1 MEGFMGIRNKML
13 GIVSLLI
20 ILPILVMGFGSYM
33 NAVDILNES
42 FIESNRSL
50 NLEIAHSIEKEFEG
64 YMFGIQAIADN
75 VDARDILVHPEYEPF
90 LVGLFEH
97 YVNNYPS
104 AFQTYIGTNDGVIRI
119 HPHHDFDE
127 SYDPRQRAWYKL
139 AEETGES
146 GWTAMYTDAVTGNL
160 AISGTAPVFDMSNK
174 FIGAVATSLDLSAF
188 SEMIGEVKVGKQGYV
203 FVLDDKG
210 QVVAH
215 PDPSQIGNILPVDEI
230 QAVIAA
236 GQTSGIVDYE
246 YKNADGDVTDK
257 YAVFDYLPSTKWY
270 IMTSMYYDEISEST
284 ESMLYAAMITGI
296 VTLLIAA
303 VILFIFANSL
313 TKPIRAIVNDMS
325 RVEQGDMTVVSN
337 VKTKDEIGELA
348 VKFNS
353 MVSNVRNL
361 LGNTVNVSGEVALAS
376 ETLASSAEEASA
388 SSDEVNNTVDEI
400 AKGATEQAHDTE
412 AAARLT
418 GNLDEKF
425 EKLHENSSEIS
436 ENADRAMKT
445 NQKGAEVLQDLRVKS
460 DENNKSTE
468 RISEAI
474 RDLETKSQAIGGI
487 LGTISSIAEQTN
499 LLALNAS
506 IEAARAGEHGR
517 GFAVVA
523 DEIRKLAEESSN
535 SADEIRSIIT
545 LIQEQTG
552 NTVVIMDDF
561 KANSDEQY
569 KAVDE
574 MGMSFTEISKAVSG
588 IADQI
593 SDIDLFIT
601 DMLDD
606 KNAIVQSISNIS
618 SVSEETAAA
627 SQQVS
632 ATMEQQN
639 AAVDAVAKAAEN
651 LNDLSAALNE
661 EVSKFKI

>member
-1 MEGFMGIRNKML
+1 MGIRNKLL

-20 ILPILVMGFGSYM
+20 IIPILIMGYGSYN
-33 NAVDILNES
+33 NAANILNES
-42 FIESNRSL
+42 FIESNKSL
-50 NLEIAHSIEKEFEG
+50 NDEIAHSIEKEFEG
-64 YMFGIQAIADN
+64 YLFGVKAMADN
-75 VDARDILVHPEYEPF
+75 VDARDIMEHPEYEPF
-90 LVGLFEH
+90 LLGLFEH

-104 AFQTYIGTNDGVIRI
+104 AFQTYIGTKDGTMRI
-119 HPHHDFDE
+119 HPHFDFDD
-127 SYDPRQRAWYKL
+127 SYDPRVRGWYKL
-139 AEETGES
+139 AEETGVM
-146 GWTAMYTDAVTGNL
+146 GWTDMYEDRVTGNMSV
-160 AISGTAPVFDMSNK
+160 SGSAPVFNSNNE
-174 FIGAVATSLDLSAF
+174 FVGAVATSLDLSAF
-188 SEMIGEVKVGKQGYV
+188 SEMIGDVKVGKQGYV
-203 FVLDDKG
+203 FVLDDQG
-210 QVVAH
+210 RVVAH
-215 PDPSQIGNILPVDEI
+215 PDPSQIGNVLPVEEI

-236 GQTSGIVDYE
+236 GETSGLVDYE
-246 YKNADGDVTDK
+246 YKNAEGEISEK
-257 YAVFDYLPSTKWY
+257 YAVYKFIPEMRWY

-284 ESMLYAAMITGI
+284 ESMLTAAMITGVITLI
-296 VTLLIAA
+296 VAA
-303 VILFIFANSL
+303 VILWIFANSL
-313 TKPIRAIVNDMS
+313 TKPIKAIVNDMS
-325 RVEQGDMTVVSN
+325 RVEQGDMTVVSE

-348 VKFNS
+348 GKFNS
-353 MVSNVRNL
+353 MVSNVRTL
-361 LGNTVNVSGEVALAS
+361 LGNTVAVSGEVSLAS
-376 ETLASSAEEASA
+376 QTLASSAEEASA

-425 EKLHENSSEIS
+425 ERLHENSSEIS

-445 NQKGAEVLQDLRVKS
+445 NQKGEEVLQDLKVKS

-535 SADEIRSIIT
+535 SADEIRNIIT
-545 LIQEQTG
+545 QIQEQTG

-574 MGMSFTEISKAVSG
+574 MGMSFADISTAVSG

-593 SDIDLFIT
+593 AAIDTFIT
-601 DMLDD
+601 DMLND
-606 KNAIVQSISNIS
+606 KNAIVESISNIS

-639 AAVDAVAKAAEN
+639 AAVDEVAKAAEN
-651 LNDLSAALNE
+651 LNDLSARLND